1 MPSVFRFL
9 RDRRGSVAMLF
20 AALLVPIVAFSG
32 MAVNFARTF
41 EIRTNMQ
48 IAADAASMAAATAS
62 ASSTAQ
68 RIQIAESVFVAN
80 AKLSKFGLQATPSVS
95 VAPGSVQVTANA
107 SVPTAFM
114 KLVSIDE
121 VDVRVE
127 SGVATAGK
135 TLELAMMLD
144 VTGSMWGQ
152 QIADMKW
159 AAKDFIDI
167 VMPSGGGNSP
177 TKIALMPF
185 ADRVNAG
192 EFASAVTGLSPTRTT
207 TSGRGWRRRT
217 TTEYLIPCVTERQ
230 GYDRYTDED
239 PANGSYVGRYNPGAS
254 TSSQYNSSGSCYIP
268 EIKPLSNDRDMLRDH
283 IDTFTANGA
292 RPPAT
297 SAPPGPGTCSHR
309 SGTASGPATTPAPM
323 AKAPTSRRPC

>member
-1 MPSVFRFL
+1 V
-9 RDRRGSVAMLF
+9 
-20 AALLVPIVAFSG
+20 
-32 MAVNFARTF
+32 T
-41 EIRTNMQ
+41 
-48 IAADAASMAAATAS
+48 
-62 ASSTAQ
+62 
-68 RIQIAESVFVAN
+68 
-80 AKLSKFGLQATPSVS
+80 
-95 VAPGSVQVTANA
+95 VAPGSVQVTANV

-121 VDVRVE
+121 VNVRVE

-135 TLELAMMLD
+135 PLELAMMLD

-152 QIADMKW
+152 KIADMKW

-167 VMPSGGGNSP
+167 VMPDGGGNSP
-177 TKIALMPF
+177 TKIALVPF

-192 EFASAVTGLSPTRTT
+192 EFASAVTGLSPTWTT
-207 TSGRGWRRRT
+207 TRGRGWRRRT

-230 GYDRYTDED
+230 GYDSYTEEV

-268 EIKPLSNDRDMLRDH
+268 EIKPLSNDRNMLRDH

-292 RPPAT
+292 
-297 SAPPGPGTCSHR
+297 
-309 SGTASGPATTPAPM
+309 TASHIGPAWAWYLLSPKWNSIWPGHHARAYGEGTNI
-323 AKAPTSRRPC
+323 KAAVLMTDGAYNTDYSRG